1 MKYCIN
7 IFVFLALLACDSENA
22 NDCFQK
28 AGAVIQQE
36 IEVGNFDKILV
47 NRDVTLV
54 VKESTVPSVLI
65 ETGSNLI
72 NDVVVKVENNQLILT
87 DNNTCNLVRDF
98 GVTKIIV
105 NTPTLSEIR
114 TSTQY
119 TITSDGVL
127 GFENLTLISENFN
140 IPGLFTVGDFD
151 LRVNSDNITVLSN
164 GLSTFYLNGAVNN
177 LSISYFSGDG
187 RFEGVNLIAQNV
199 EVFHRG
205 SNDMILNPQQSITG
219 SIVATGNVIAK
230 NQPPIVSVEE
240 LFNGR
245 LIFN

>member
-1 MKYCIN
+1 M
-7 IFVFLALLACDSENA
+7 VFLFACDSENA
-22 NDCFQK
+22 IDCFQK
-28 AGAVIQQE
+28 AGTIIEQD
-36 IEVGNFDKILV
+36 IEVDSFNKILV
-47 NRDVTLV
+47 NRDITLV
-54 VKESTVPSVLI
+54 VKESPTHSVI
-65 ETGSNLI
+65 VETGSNLI

-98 GVTKIIV
+98 GITKITV

-119 TITSDGVL
+119 TITSHGVL
-127 GFENLTLISENFN
+127 NYENLTLISENFD
-140 IPGLFTVGDFD
+140 IPGAFKVGDFN
-151 LRVNSDNITVLSN
+151 LEIISNNLSIVSN
-164 GLSTFYLNGAVNN
+164 GLSVFYVVGNVNN
-177 LSISYFSGDG
+177 LNVSFFSGNG
-187 RFEGVNLIAQNV
+187 RFEGANLIAQNV
-199 EVFHRG
+199 KIFHRG
-205 SNDMILNPQQSITG
+205 SNDMIVNPQQSIVG